1 MIMSFFSMPAGRRR
15 PWFSRVAA
23 AAALAC
29 VGLAAAAC
37 GGSGSAAGGS
47 GAAKSESGPV
57 TISYAIWEAPQLA
70 TMKQIAAK
78 FHEENPKITVNIQL
92 TPWEQYWTKLQTSL
106 KGGSGADVF
115 WMNIPNLKKY
125 ASGGVLMPLDDYVSR
140 DSVDLDNYVPA
151 VMDAYK
157 FQGHVFALPKDV
169 DSIALWYNK
178 DLFKQAGVAVPT
190 ADWTWDDLTAAA
202 QKLTDSSKGVYGI
215 AAPAEDQ
222 ANYDNTILQAGGSI
236 LSPDG
241 KKSGLDSPEAIRG
254 LKLWVDLINKYHAS
268 PTLQQMTDTDPEQM
282 FTSGKVAMYY
292 GGSWTVLD
300 MKAVPEAKKF
310 AAVAP
315 MPHDAERYSVS
326 NGLGMVV
333 NSKTKHPDAAWQWVK
348 FLGGKT
354 AAQIQAETGTVI
366 PAYKG
371 MADAWVKSS
380 PEFNLQVF
388 VDQLQYAK
396 PLPSSIDTPAW
407 RDPTAAEFAK
417 AWAGTESVEEAAKK
431 AAAIMNDRLANEGS

>member
-1 MIMSFFSMPAGRRR
+1 MSFPSVSAGRRR
-15 PWFSRVAA
+15 PWLRRAA
-23 AAALAC
+23 AAATAL
-29 VGLAAAAC
+29 GLGLTAAAC
-37 GGSGSAAGGS
+37 SGGDPAAGGGG

-57 TISYAIWEAPQLA
+57 TISYAIWEKAQLA
-70 TMKQIAAK
+70 TMQKIADQ
-78 FHEENPKITVNIQL
+78 FHQENPNITVNIQL

-115 WMNIPNLKKY
+115 WMNIPNLKKF
-125 ASGGVLMPLDDYVSR
+125 ANGGVLLPIEDYVAR
-140 DSVDLDNYVPA
+140 DKVDLNNYVPA

-157 FQGHVFALPKDV
+157 FKDHVYALPKDV
-169 DSIALWYNK
+169 DAIALWYNK
-178 DLFKQAGVAVPT
+178 DLFKQANVAFPT
-190 ADWTWDDLTAAA
+190 ADWTWDDLISAA
-202 QKLTDSSKGVYGI
+202 QKLTNPSKGVYGI

-222 ANYDNTILQAGGSI
+222 ANYDNTILQAGGQI
-236 LSPDG
+236 MTPDG
-241 KKSGLDSPEAIRG
+241 KKSGLDSPESIRG

-310 AAVAP
+310 ADVAP
-315 MPHDAERYSVS
+315 MPHDAQRYSVS
-326 NGLGMVV
+326 NGLGMVI

-348 FLGGKT
+348 FMGGKA

-371 MADAWVKSS
+371 MAEAWVKSS

-407 RDPTAAEFAK
+407 RDATAAELAK
-417 AWAGTESVEEAAKK
+417 AWAGTTSVEDAARK
-431 AAAIMNDRLANEGS
+431 AAAVMNDALANEGS

>member
-1 MIMSFFSMPAGRRR
+1 MALSSSSSGRHRR
-15 PWFSRVAA
+15 WVRRAVAA
-23 AAALAC
+23 AAA
-29 VGLAAAAC
+29 VGLGLVTAGC
-37 GGSGSAAGGS
+37 SGSSSAAS
-47 GAAKSESGPV
+47 GDGPATADSGPV
-57 TISYAIWEAPQLA
+57 TISYAIWEKPQLA
-70 TMKQIAAK
+70 TMQKIADQ
-78 FHEENPKITVNIQL
+78 FHQENPNITVNIQL

-106 KGGSGADVF
+106 KGGSAADVF
-115 WMNIPNLKKY
+115 WMNIPNLKKF
-125 ASGGVLMPLDDYVSR
+125 ANGGVLMPIDAYVKR
-140 DSVDLDNYVPA
+140 DNVDLNNYVPA

-157 FQGHVFALPKDV
+157 FKGHVYALPKDV

-178 DLFKQAGVAVPT
+178 DLFKAAGVDFPT
-190 ADWTWDDLTAAA
+190 ADWTWDDLTSAA
-202 QKLTDSSKGVYGI
+202 QKLTDPSKGVYGI

-222 ANYDNTILQAGGSI
+222 ANYDNTILQAGGNI
-236 LSPDG
+236 MSPDG

-254 LKLWVDLINKYHAS
+254 LRLWVDLINKYHAS

-310 AAVAP
+310 ADVAP
-315 MPHDAERYSVS
+315 MPHDAQRYSVS
-326 NGLGMVV
+326 NGLGMVI

-348 FLGGKT
+348 FLGGKK
-354 AAQIQAETGTVI
+354 AAEIQAETGTVI

-407 RDPTAAEFAK
+407 RDATAAELAK
-417 AWAGTESVEEAAKK
+417 AWAGTQSVEDAAKK
-431 AAAIMNDRLANEGS
+431 AAQIMNDALANEGS

>member
-1 MIMSFFSMPAGRRR
+1 MTLSSVHPGRRR
-15 PWFSRVAA
+15 PWLRRAAVAA
-23 AAALAC
+23 TTVCL
-29 VGLAAAAC
+29 GLAAAAC
-37 GGSGSAAGGS
+37 SGSDAATGVS
-47 GAAKSESGPV
+47 GPAKSESDPV
-57 TISYAIWEAPQLA
+57 TISYAIWEKPQLA
-70 TMKQIAAK
+70 TMQKIAAK
-78 FHEENPKITVNIQL
+78 FHEENPNITVNIQL

-106 KGGSGADVF
+106 KGGSAADVF

-125 ASGGVLMPLDDYVSR
+125 ANGGVLMPIDDYVAR
-140 DSVDLDNYVPA
+140 DKVDLNNYVPA

-157 FQGHVFALPKDV
+157 FKDHVYALPKDV

-178 DLFKQAGVAVPT
+178 DLFKQAGVAFPT

-202 QKLTDSSKGVYGI
+202 QKLTNPSKGVYGI
-215 AAPAEDQ
+215 AAAAEDQ

-254 LKLWVDLINKYHAS
+254 LRLWVDLINKHHAS

-310 AAVAP
+310 ADVAP
-315 MPHDAERYSVS
+315 MPHDAQRYSVS
-326 NGLGMVV
+326 NGLGMVI
-333 NSKTKHPDAAWQWVK
+333 NSKTTHPDAAWQWVK

-354 AAQIQAETGTVI
+354 AAQIQAETGAVI

-371 MADAWVKSS
+371 MTDAWVKSS
-380 PEFNLQVF
+380 PEFHLQAF

-396 PLPSSIDTPAW
+396 PLPASIDTPAW
-407 RDPTAAEFAK
+407 RDATAAELAK
-417 AWAGTESVEEAAKK
+417 AWAGTVSVEQAAGK
-431 AAAIMNDRLANEGS
+431 AAAIMNDALAHESS